1 MHIEIGIL
9 SQDKIAYAS
18 AAASALLGAHA
29 MGLLKSPTAWLRTAL
44 AAFFFSLLMQAWHLP
59 VGPSEL
65 HLVGAMPIYL
75 LFGFIPTLFG
85 FGLGLLVQALV
96 FEPQDLAHLAINF
109 LSLAVPL
116 VATHHALGRRMQ
128 GISVANVL
136 KLDAAYYA
144 GVTLMV
150 GFWLSISSDA
160 APVADW
166 ALFAASY
173 LSLVALEPLLTIGLL
188 LGAARLQRHVRGRRW
203 LTACLDERALPRV
216 AAVAP
221 SAAT

>member
-85 FGLGLLVQALV
+85 FGLGLLAQALV

-136 KLDAAYYA
+136 KLDAMYYA

-173 LSLVALEPLLTIGLL
+173 LSLEPLLTIGLL

>member
-9 SQDKIAYAS
+9 TPEKIAYAS
-18 AAASALLGAHA
+18 VAATALLGAHA
-29 MGLLKSPTAWLRTAL
+29 LPLLKSPTAWLRTLL

-75 LFGFIPTLFG
+75 LFGFVPTLFG
-85 FGLGLLVQALV
+85 FGLGLLAQALV

-116 VATHHALGRRMQ
+116 VAVHHGLGQRIQRL
-128 GISVANVL
+128 SVANVL
-136 KLDAAYYA
+136 KLDAVYYA

-188 LGAARLQRHVRGRRW
+188 LAAARWQRAVHGRRW
-203 LTACLDERALPRV
+203 LAACLDERALTRV
-216 AAVAP
+216 AAAAP
-221 SAAT
+221 APAA

>member
-9 SQDKIAYAS
+9 SPEKIAYAS
-18 AAASALLGAHA
+18 AAATALLGAHA
-29 MGLLKSPTAWLRTAL
+29 LGLLKSPAAWLRTAL
-44 AAFFFSLLMQAWHLP
+44 AAFFFSVLMQAWHVP

-75 LFGFIPTLFG
+75 LFGFG
-85 FGLGLLVQALV
+85 VGLLMQALV

-116 VATHHALGRRMQ
+116 VTVHHTLGKKMQ
-128 GISVANVL
+128 GINVANVL
-136 KLDAAYYA
+136 QLDAVYYA

-173 LSLVALEPLLTIGLL
+173 VSLVAIEPLLTIGLVAL
-188 LGAARLQRHVRGRRW
+188 VGHLRGSRW
-203 LTACLDERALPRV
+203 LAACIDEGLLRRAAP
-216 AAVAP
+216 AAL
-221 SAAT
+221 SAAA

>member
-9 SQDKIAYAS
+9 SPEKLTCAG
-18 AAASALLGAHA
+18 AAASAVLGAHA
-29 MGLLKSPTAWLRTAL
+29 SGQLKSPTIWLRTAL
-44 AAFFFSLLMQAWHLP
+44 AAFFFSALMQAVHLK

-85 FGLGLLVQALV
+85 FGLGLLLQALV
-96 FEPQDLAHLAINF
+96 FEPLDLAHLAVNF

-116 VATHHALGRRMQ
+116 LALHHGLGKKVR
-128 GISVANVL
+128 SLTLANVL
-136 KLDAAYYA
+136 KLDAVYYA

-150 GFWLSISSDA
+150 GFWLAISNVA
-160 APVADW
+160 APVSGW

-173 LSLVALEPLLTIGLL
+173 LGVVLAEPLLTVGLVLAAGRLRGSRL
-188 LGAARLQRHVRGRRW
+188 LRL
-203 LTACLDERALPRV
+203 CLDERALQRAG
-216 AAVAP
+216 AAA
-221 SAAT
+221 

>member
-9 SQDKIAYAS
+9 SPEKIAYAS
-18 AAASALLGAHA
+18 AGATALLAAHSA
-29 MGLLKSPTAWLRTAL
+29 HWLKSPTIWLRTAL
-44 AAFFFSLLMQAWHLP
+44 AAFFFSALMQAWHMP

-65 HLVGAMPIYL
+65 HMVGAMPIYL

-96 FEPQDLAHLAINF
+96 FEPQDLAHLAVNF

-116 VATHHALGRRMQ
+116 VAVHHSLGKKMQ
-128 GISVANVL
+128 GLSVANVL
-136 KLDAAYYA
+136 KLDAVYYT

-150 GFWLSISSDA
+150 GFWLSISNDA

-166 ALFAASY
+166 AMFAASY
-173 LSLVALEPLLTIGLL
+173 ASLVVIEPLMTMGLVMA
-188 LGAARLQRHVRGRRW
+188 GARLRTHRFAI
-203 LTACLDERALPRV
+203 ACLDERALQH
-216 AAVAP
+216 AAA
-221 SAAT
+221 

>member
-1 MHIEIGIL
+1 MHIEIGIISPEKL
-9 SQDKIAYAS
+9 AYAGV
-18 AAASALLGAHA
+18 AATALLGAHT

-44 AAFFFSLLMQAWHLP
+44 AAFFFSVLMQAWHLP

-65 HLVGAMPIYL
+65 HLVGAMPVYL

-96 FEPQDLAHLAINF
+96 FEPQDMAHLAVNF

-116 VATHHALGRRMQ
+116 VTVHHTLGKKMQ

-136 KLDAAYYA
+136 KLDAVYYA

-150 GFWLSISSDA
+150 GFWLSISNDA

-173 LSLVALEPLLTIGLL
+173 TSLVAVEP
-188 LGAARLQRHVRGRRW
+188 
-203 LTACLDERALPRV
+203 P
-216 AAVAP
+216 
-221 SAAT
+221 

>member
-1 MHIEIGIL
+1 MHIEIGIISPEKL
-9 SQDKIAYAS
+9 AYAGV
-18 AAASALLGAHA
+18 AATALLAAHTQ
-29 MGLLKSPTAWLRTAL
+29 GLFKQPVLIFRTAL
-44 AAFFFSLLMQAWHLP
+44 AALFFSMLMQAWHLP

-75 LFGFIPTLFG
+75 LFGFLPTLFG
-85 FGLGLLVQALV
+85 FGVGLLMQAML
-96 FEPQDLAHLAINF
+96 FEPQDMAHLAVNF

-116 VATHHALGRRMQ
+116 LTVHHTLGQSMKKLT
-128 GISVANVL
+128 IANVL
-136 KLDAAYYA
+136 KLDAVYYT

-173 LSLVALEPLLTIGLL
+173 VSLVVIEPFMTVGLVLLAGRVRHS
-188 LGAARLQRHVRGRRW
+188 AVAR
-203 LTACLDERALPRV
+203 ACFDERAFKHL
-216 AAVAP
+216 AAA
-221 SAAT
+221 

>member
-18 AAASALLGAHA
+18 VAATALLAAHTLP
-29 MGLLKSPTAWLRTAL
+29 LLKSPTAWLRTLL
-44 AAFFFSLLMQAWHLP
+44 AAFFFSALMQVWHMP
-59 VGPSEL
+59 IGPSEL
-65 HLVGAMPIYL
+65 HFVGAMPIYL

-85 FGLGLLVQALV
+85 FGLGLLAQALV
-96 FEPQDLAHLAINF
+96 FEPQDLAHLAVNF

-116 VATHHALGRRMQ
+116 VAVHHGLGKRLER
-128 GISVANVL
+128 ISIANVL
-136 KLDAAYYA
+136 KLDAMYYA

-150 GFWLSISSDA
+150 GFWLSISSDP

-173 LSLVALEPLLTIGLL
+173 LSLVAVEPLLTIAIT
-188 LGAARLQRHVRGRRW
+188 LGATRLRGRRW
-203 LTACLDERALPRV
+203 LAACIDEGTLQRIAAPRAPATA
-216 AAVAP
+216 
-221 SAAT
+221 SAA

>member
-9 SQDKIAYAS
+9 SPEKIAYAS
-18 AAASALLGAHA
+18 AAATALLGAHA
-29 MGLLKSPTAWLRTAL
+29 LGLLKSPAAWLRTAL
-44 AAFFFSLLMQAWHLP
+44 AAFFFSVLMQAWHVP

-75 LFGFIPTLFG
+75 LFGFVPTLFG
-85 FGLGLLVQALV
+85 FGVGLLMQALV

-116 VATHHALGRRMQ
+116 VTVHHTLGKKMQ
-128 GISVANVL
+128 GINVANVL
-136 KLDAAYYA
+136 QLDAVYYA

-173 LSLVALEPLLTIGLL
+173 VSLVAIGPLLTIGLVAL
-188 LGAARLQRHVRGRRW
+188 VGHLRGSRW
-203 LTACLDERALPRV
+203 LAACIDGGLLRRAAP
-216 AAVAP
+216 AAL
-221 SAAT
+221 SAAA

>member
-1 MHIEIGIL
+1 MHIEIGIISPEKL
-9 SQDKIAYAS
+9 AYAGV
-18 AAASALLGAHA
+18 AATALLGAHT

-65 HLVGAMPIYL
+65 HLVGAMPVYL

-96 FEPQDLAHLAINF
+96 FEPQDMAHLAVNF

-116 VATHHALGRRMQ
+116 VTVHHTLGKKMQ

-136 KLDAAYYA
+136 KLDAVYYA

-160 APVADW
+160 AALSDW
-166 ALFAASY
+166 GLFAASY
-173 LSLVALEPLLTIGLL
+173 ISLVAVEPLLTIGLTVGVTRL
-188 LGAARLQRHVRGRRW
+188 RKSRWLAACIDEGMLQR
-203 LTACLDERALPRV
+203 
-216 AAVAP
+216 VAP
-221 SAAT
+221 AA